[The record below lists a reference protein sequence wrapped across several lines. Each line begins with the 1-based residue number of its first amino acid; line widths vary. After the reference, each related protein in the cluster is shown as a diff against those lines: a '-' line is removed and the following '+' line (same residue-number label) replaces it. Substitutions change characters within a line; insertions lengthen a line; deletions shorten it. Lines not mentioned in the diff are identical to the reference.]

1 MRYAIAIPGE
11 RAAAIPGF
19 TTNVVV
25 WVYCGDE
32 VECSHVAFR
41 QADLRRSSLCSSVK
55 VVAFRS
61 GFVRVSRVHDLLPVE
76 KLRMY
81 NIVRCVYVV
90 GVRVLVVAFVL

>member
-19 TTNVVV
+19 TTSVVV

-41 QADLRRSSLCSSVK
+41 QADLRRSSPCSLVK
-55 VVAFRS
+55 VVALRS
-61 GFVRVSRVHDLLPVE
+61 GLVLVSRVRDLARGE
-76 KLRMY
+76 TA
-81 NIVRCVYVV
+81 
-90 GVRVLVVAFVL
+90 RVNRAL